1 MNSVEAT
8 DSEAIVFVCHDCDAL
23 QQVAGVDPG
32 NEALCVRCGSRLFR
46 NPKGGIDRPL
56 ALIISSMILFVIAN
70 LYPIMTLKIAGIV
83 QTTTITDAALIF
95 LQRGSPE
102 VAAIVWLPSV
112 LFPGLIILGLFYI
125 LFSIRFQLNLPFT
138 RPILKLLTQLT
149 PWGMMDV
156 FFLGVLVAL
165 VKLVALADIVLD
177 FGFYA
182 FLLLILLYAA
192 TLSSLDSHTLWE
204 ALKRSSTDSS
214 EAVHGQE
221 VTHG

>member
-23 QQVAGVDPG
+23 QQVAAVDPG
-32 NEALCVRCGSRLFR
+32 NEALCVRCGNRLFR
-46 NPKGGIDRPL
+46 NPKGGIDRSL
-56 ALIISSMILFVIAN
+56 ALVISSMILFIIAN
-70 LYPIMTLKIAGIV
+70 LYPIMTLKIAGSE
-83 QTTTITDAALIF
+83 QSATITETSLIF
-95 LQRGSPE
+95 LHRGSPE

-112 LFPGLIILGLFYI
+112 LFPGLIISGLFYI
-125 LFSIRFQLNLPFT
+125 LFSIRFQLSLPFT
-138 RPILKLLTQLT
+138 RPILKLLTRLT

-165 VKLVALADIVLD
+165 VKLVAMADIVLD

-192 TLSSLDSHTLWE
+192 TLSSLDSHILWE
-204 ALKRSSTDSS
+204 ALKRQPPELP
-214 EAVHGQE
+214 EAAHGQE
-221 VTHG
+221 VTNG

>member
-1 MNSVEAT
+1 MNSVEAA

-23 QQVAGVDPG
+23 QQVAAVDPG
-32 NEALCVRCGSRLFR
+32 NEAHCVRCGSRLFR

-70 LYPIMTLKIAGIV
+70 LYPIMTLKIAGKE
-83 QTTTITDAALIF
+83 QSATITDTALIF
-95 LQRGSPE
+95 LHRGSPE

-112 LFPGLIILGLFYI
+112 LFPGLIVLGLFYI
-125 LFSIRFQLNLPFT
+125 LFSIRFQVCLPFT
-138 RPILKLLTQLT
+138 RPILKFLTFLT

-156 FFLGVLVAL
+156 FFLGVLVAI
-165 VKLVALADIVLD
+165 VKLVAMADIVLD

-192 TLSSLDSHTLWE
+192 TMSSLDPHTLWE
-204 ALKRSSTDSS
+204 ALKRSSLDPQKP
-214 EAVHGQE
+214 AHDQE
-221 VTHG
+221 VRHG